1 MNALIVD
8 DDMNQLN
15 GIVSIMKN
23 LLRAQYVLLR
33 QPTRNP

>member
-15 GIVSIMKN
+15 GIVSIVKKSFKGT
-23 LLRAQYVLLR
+23 VC
-33 QPTRNP
+33 QPTRKP